1 MSYSERDLPVHL
13 RDGDILVLD
22 DGTEV
27 RWESSGE
34 AKAVFLGSDF
44 APLMEIFPGQEESVN
59 IGGKF
64 FTLAAS
70 FEDDMEV
77 RILITCLL
85 S

>member
-44 APLMEIFPGQEESVN
+44 EPLMEIFPGQEESVN

-64 FTLAAS
+64 FTLTAS
-70 FEDDMEV
+70 FEDDLEV
-77 RILITCLL
+77 RRA
-85 S
+85 

>member
-34 AKAVFLGSDF
+34 AKAVFLGSNF
-44 APLMEIFPGQEESVN
+44 TPLMEKLSEKHGADFIDIRECQEE
-59 IGGKF
+59 IPGEK
-64 FTLAAS
+64 AAYS
-70 FEDDMEV
+70 W
-77 RILITCLL
+77 
-85 S
+85 